1 MSELDLSARR
11 HAPATVRNRQF
22 ILDVLRDA
30 LPERGTVLETASGSG
45 EHAVYLAEQLP
56 ALRWAPSDR
65 EDENLASIAAWAA
78 EAGLPNLL
86 APRRI
91 DVTAGDWG
99 VADIAADLVA
109 VMNVNMIHIAPWT
122 VCEGLMAGAGRLL
135 PPGGLL
141 YMYGPYIRDDVPT
154 APGNLAFD
162 ASLRRQDPAW
172 GIRNLADVADRAA
185 ANGLRLARTVE
196 MPANNLS
203 VLFRRD

>member
-1 MSELDLSARR
+1 
-11 HAPATVRNRQF
+11 
-22 ILDVLRDA
+22 
-30 LPERGTVLETASGSG
+30 
-45 EHAVYLAEQLP
+45 
-56 ALRWAPSDR
+56 
-65 EDENLASIAAWAA
+65 
-78 EAGLPNLL
+78 
-86 APRRI
+86 
-91 DVTAGDWG
+91 
-99 VADIAADLVA
+99 
-109 VMNVNMIHIAPWT
+109 MNVNMIHIAPWT